1 MEGIEMRLA
10 KHSET
15 VYCPRCGAGARM
27 TWQDGKDEYCMACK
41 REFKTG
47 KEMVKESPSGG
58 HVR

>member
-1 MEGIEMRLA
+1 MRLA
-10 KHSET
+10 KHSKT

-27 TWQDGKDEYCMACK
+27 TWQDGNDEYCMACK

-58 HVR
+58 R